1 MNQGVGR
8 MRSGG
13 ISVSPVCLFQALGAT
28 LPSPSPP
35 SLPPLSHVS
44 LIRKPEK
51 PSDLSQYPEHH
62 SVCRSL
68 SLAAQVWSGLEG
80 DRTATSTFDLAPVL
94 ATEGLILT
102 SAAPQLLGATP
113 SLS

>member
-1 MNQGVGR
+1 

-13 ISVSPVCLFQALGAT
+13 ISVSPVRLFQALGAT
-28 LPSPSPP
+28 LPSPP
-35 SLPPLSHVS
+35 LLLLLFPPLSHVS

-94 ATEGLILT
+94 ATEGLIPT